1 MAGTA
6 FSCMSFPVI
15 VLSCQYRENRSPP
28 LRLKEEGKST
38 PRPAG
43 TSHPCIPVLTCC
55 ASGRGHGHLLLL
67 LPSDAERNARI
78 LLCYLINAPVASY
91 PIDHVLSP
99 ANLLKTSTSVTQG
112 AKKKNS
118 VVSKLQK
125 RLRCRVGE
133 LVACKLQGG
142 GTLWKEL
149 KNVWQCQLSAP
160 TGAPH
165 VKMPREA
172 IAYSSVL
179 AVTGSAVLQ

>member
-1 MAGTA
+1 MHT
-6 FSCMSFPVI
+6 C
-15 VLSCQYRENRSPP
+15 LDL
-28 LRLKEEGKST
+28 LRQWAR
-38 PRPAG
+38 PRPPTTT
-43 TSHPCIPVLTCC
+43 TSFRCRTKC
-55 ASGRGHGHLLLL
+55 A
-67 LPSDAERNARI
+67 DTFV
-78 LLCYLINAPVASY
+78 CYLINAPVASY

-112 AKKKNS
+112 AKKKS

-149 KNVWQCQLSAP
+149 KNVWQCHLSAP